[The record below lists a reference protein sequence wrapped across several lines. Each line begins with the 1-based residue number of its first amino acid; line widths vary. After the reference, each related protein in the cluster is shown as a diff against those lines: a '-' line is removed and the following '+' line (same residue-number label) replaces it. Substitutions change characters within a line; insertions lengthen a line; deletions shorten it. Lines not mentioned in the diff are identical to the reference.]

1 MVIND
6 VFYSL
11 QGEGRLA
18 GVPSVFIRLAG
29 CPLRCKWCDTKYA
42 WDAAT
47 GTELSTEQ
55 ILKQISVYPTRFAV
69 VTGGEPM
76 IGRDIRE
83 LVSQLHDNGY
93 HITIETAGIEYVVGL
108 PVELMSISPKL
119 SNSLAE
125 FPGKPLSGH
134 SHFEPL
140 ALQQLIAAYNYQL
153 KFVVDQPDDLNEI
166 AACLVQLENV
176 DPDKIFLMPQ
186 ATELKEY
193 LEKSRWLADYC
204 MQTGFG
210 FSPRLQVMLW
220 PGQKGK

>member
-1 MVIND
+1 MVINEI
-6 VFYSL
+6 FYSL
-11 QGEGRLA
+11 QGEGQLA
-18 GVPSVFIRLAG
+18 GVPSVFIRMAG

-42 WDAAT
+42 WDDAA
-47 GTELSTEQ
+47 GTELATGE
-55 ILKQISVYPTRFAV
+55 ILERISVYPTRFAV

-76 IGRDIRE
+76 VGQGIGE
-83 LVSQLHDNGY
+83 LITRLHENGY
-93 HITIETAGIEYVVGL
+93 HITVETAGIEYVPGL

-119 SNSLAE
+119 GNSLADSAE
-125 FPGKPLSGH
+125 KPQH
-134 SHFEPL
+134 THFDPL
-140 ALQQLIAAYNYQL
+140 VLEQLTAAYDYQL

-166 AACLVQLENV
+166 AACLEKLKNI
-176 DPDKIFLMPQ
+176 DPYKICLMPQ
-186 ATELKEY
+186 ATELNEY